1 MQRWITR
8 LFPIGSLL
16 IVFATG
22 IAHARFS
29 SIPYRFGSQ
38 NSLVAYAVFGLV
50 HLGVAAISGI
60 PDEADDMQ
68 PALLRSFLAGVIATG
83 AWLLF
88 QTLIPGLLPRRVI
101 LGNAVFQ
108 PAWSFLCASLV
119 IRQQRQ
125 QQSKERVRVV
135 ASIRDEVTLRWD
147 CERDFPVPEIAFQ
160 LVDSVTVDDLV
171 EQSSSAAVVHEMLSA
186 DQPSLVVLSDEAA
199 AIPRVVDA
207 VTLLHRSGVK
217 VRTLAQFY
225 EEYLGKESLSELT
238 KMAMLFDVRTVH
250 HATYR
255 RTKRIIDIIGA
266 LIGLGVAA
274 VVAPLVLVGN
284 LVGNRGRLL
293 YSQKRV
299 GQDGDPFDIV
309 KFRTMTPS
317 SDQGSLT
324 WTSPDDPRI
333 TPFGR
338 LLRRTHLDE
347 LPQCIN
353 ILRGELSLVG
363 PRPEQPHYV
372 EELIQKE
379 AAYDLRHLVTP
390 GLTGWAQIKHRYAAT
405 EAEAI
410 EKLQYDL
417 YYLRNQSLAMD
428 LRILSRTVRSV
439 VRQRGR

>member
-1 MQRWITR
+1 MRRWVTR
-8 LFPIGSLL
+8 VFPVGSLL
-16 IVFATG
+16 LVFISG
-22 IAHARFS
+22 VLHARFS
-29 SIPYRFGSQ
+29 VVSYRFGTQ
-38 NSLVAYAVFGLV
+38 NSLFAYGL
-50 HLGVAAISGI
+50 LGALYLSVAAIAGI
-60 PDEADDMQ
+60 PDESEDIQ
-68 PALLRSFLAGVIATG
+68 PALLRSLLAGGIATG
-83 AWLLF
+83 LWLVIQAIF
-88 QTLIPGLLPRRVI
+88 PGLLPRRVI
-101 LGNAVFQ
+101 LSNAAIQ
-108 PAWSFLCASLV
+108 PIWSFVCANLV

-125 QQSKERVRVV
+125 QQLKERVCAVV
-135 ASIRDEVTLRWD
+135 STRDEVNLRWD
-147 CERDFPVPEIAFQ
+147 CERDFPVPERSFQ
-160 LVDSVTVDDLV
+160 LIESVTVDHISALG
-171 EQSSSAAVVHEMLSA
+171 SAAAVHALLAS
-186 DQPSLVVLSDEAA
+186 DQPSLVVLSDDAA

-255 RTKRIIDIIGA
+255 RTKRVIDIVGA
-266 LIGLGVAA
+266 FIGLALTAVAI
-274 VVAPLVLVGN
+274 PLVAIGN
-284 LVGNRGRLL
+284 AIGNRGRLF
-293 YSQKRV
+293 YSQRRV
-299 GQDGDPFDIV
+299 GQDGVPFQIV
-309 KFRTMTPS
+309 KFRTMTAGT
-317 SDQGSLT
+317 DQASLV

-333 TPFGR
+333 TSFGR

-347 LPQCIN
+347 LPQFLN
-353 ILRGELSLVG
+353 VLRGELSLVG

-379 AAYDLRHLVTP
+379 AAYELRHLVTP

-417 YYLRNQSLAMD
+417 YYLRNQSLALD

-439 VRQRGR
+439 IRQRGR